1 MFLCFPAPLLQEI
14 TIRDHAAEDRNSD
27 VFEDVSNDDT
37 SEDEDGLENDLYH
50 SDELES
56 YGKLKG
62 NQLLN

>member
-1 MFLCFPAPLLQEI
+1 M
-14 TIRDHAAEDRNSD
+14 RDHADEDRNSD
-27 VFEDVSNDDT
+27 VFEDVSNDDI
-37 SEDEDGLENDLYH
+37 SEDEDGLQNDLYH